1 MNSRRVHII
10 MLLAI
15 AFTLALSIGTVVFGN
30 STLKSKSAKLQEL
43 KLEDKVLEEQ
53 QASLLQAKKD
63 LEKYKTLEDIAK
75 AIVPKDKDQAKA
87 VREISQIA
95 AASNI
100 NLVSISFPSSS
111 LGQKVAPVKTEEGAT
126 AKVET
131 KNVSQAKPVTGITGV
146 YQVAVTLTSDPSQP
160 ITFDQLVAFLQQLE
174 KSRRT
179 AQVSDL
185 NIDPDT
191 KDRNKLTFSLTINI
205 YTKP

>member
-1 MNSRRVHII
+1 MSSRRVHTI
-10 MLLAI
+10 MLIAI
-15 AFTLALSIGTVVFGN
+15 ALTLALSVGTVVFGN
-30 STLKSKSAKLQEL
+30 NMLKSKSVKLQEL

-87 VREISQIA
+87 VREINQLA

-111 LGQKVAPVKTEEGAT
+111 LGQKATPAKTEEGT
-126 AKVET
+126 SAKTET
-131 KNVSQAKPVTGITGV
+131 KSISQAKPVAGINGV

-160 ITFDQLVAFLQQLE
+160 ITFDQLVDFLQQLE
-174 KSRRT
+174 KNRRT

-191 KDRNKLTFSLTINI
+191 KDRNRLTFSLTINI